1 MTARINNNSA
11 TTKFSAGRAG
21 FKAVP
26 PGPGRVF
33 TQAECGTG
41 GAYRLVRGCSLRGK
55 RESELRVMGEQQKI
69 GKKPGEGLF
78 ISFEGPDGAGKTTQ
92 ARLLKDRLEACG
104 LPVLLT
110 REPGGT
116 PIGEE
121 LRRLLLN
128 PSFKEMTVISEALLY
143 SAARAQLV
151 STLIRPALSRGE
163 IVLCDRYLD
172 SSIVYQG
179 LAGGEDL
186 EMVTKINLWATGKL
200 LPAITIL
207 LDLEAR
213 RGLER
218 LQKAETGAGA
228 ETWQGDRVEQKALSF
243 HRRVQQGFLQ
253 IAAREKERFFVVS
266 AGDKPE
272 VVQAKIWRRVQ
283 AVLTQRG
290 HL

>member
-1 MTARINNNSA
+1 MW
-11 TTKFSAGRAG
+11 
-21 FKAVP
+21 
-26 PGPGRVF
+26 
-33 TQAECGTG
+33 
-41 GAYRLVRGCSLRGK
+41 
-55 RESELRVMGEQQKI
+55 VMGELQKI
-69 GKKPGEGLF
+69 NKRPGEGLF

-92 ARLLKDRLEACG
+92 ARLLKKQLEALG

-116 PIGEE
+116 PIGEAI
-121 LRRLLLN
+121 RKLLLN

-151 STLIRPALSRGE
+151 STLIRPALDRGE

-172 SSIVYQG
+172 SSLVYQG

-186 EMVTKINLWATGKL
+186 EMIAKINLWATGKL
-200 LPAITIL
+200 LPALTIL

-218 LQKAETGAGA
+218 LQKAETGAA
-228 ETWQGDRVEQKALSF
+228 VETWQGDRVEQKELSF
-243 HRRVQQGFLQ
+243 HQRVQQGFLQ
-253 IAAREKERFFVVS
+253 LAAREKERFFVVP

-272 VVQAKIWRRVQ
+272 VVRAKIWHKMQ
-283 AVLTQRG
+283 EILTQKG
-290 HL
+290 YL